1 MQSVNDHIIEGV
13 TDDAELER
21 AGLESAFKFAAWSSV
36 IMVSK
41 SLKWRFPLESLSPS
55 PSPPFISLW
64 YLPYLPLLF
73 LPHPLFV
80 FLDPKRTHQL
90 TSAPFTSMLS
100 SLLPVINHGGN
111 HPGASCIVPCMLQFL
126 LSTSCFPT
134 LAHVSNE

>member
-80 FLDPKRTHQL
+80 F
-90 TSAPFTSMLS
+90 
-100 SLLPVINHGGN
+100 
-111 HPGASCIVPCMLQFL
+111 PGPEKNASTNERAFHVHAV
-126 LSTSCFPT
+126 FPT
-134 LAHVSNE
+134 TRH